1 MVRDKTKVNKY
12 SKNQFVI
19 THQMQFHPLFVDIF
33 VTGDCSIKSIVWENV
48 TVDPRLSVEHGT
60 LITFTCVSGTSNFG
74 GETAHCKN
82 GTLIPTDGPPQCY
95 GTYHDLSFLLFVL

>member
-1 MVRDKTKVNKY
+1 M
-12 SKNQFVI
+12 
-19 THQMQFHPLFVDIF
+19 
-33 VTGDCSIKSIVWENV
+33 WENV
-48 TVDPRLSVEHGT
+48 TVDPRLPVEHGA

-74 GETAHCKN
+74 GETAHCQN